1 MSYLISAIGFLNIFF
16 LQSQSPT
23 LVHDFMRSTGKIW
36 VVVASI
42 LIIFIGIV
50 FFLYLIEKK
59 ISKIEK
65 EIRNEQKS
73 N

>member
-16 LQSQSPT
+16 LQSQSST

-42 LIIFIGIV
+42 LIIFVGIV